1 MLLTAYLPHLAHR
14 NWAMIRKENI
24 AYNEEGEL
32 RVLNLKGADLMD
44 PCNYRFGEG
53 AVRVFLAGA
62 AGEFG
67 DEKIRKEA
75 IEQVDTK
82 FYPVE
87 KTPNGALRNVGLS
100 ASLQSIA
107 LMARL
112 IRHRDLANATLHGP
126 AETALQGPILEEC
139 PFPDVLVAKAYSD
152 DGKKLDLVLY
162 NGKEPGVFQLGFERL
177 MPGQVY
183 SLSTGESFTADDKGK
198 AGVKVRVNGRT
209 EILIKPAI

>member
-1 MLLTAYLPHLAHR
+1 
-14 NWAMIRKENI
+14 MIRKENI
-24 AYNEEGEL
+24 AYDEEGML
-32 RVLNLKGADLMD
+32 NVLNLKGADLMD

-87 KTPNGALRNVGLS
+87 KTPDGALRNVGLS
-100 ASLQSIA
+100 ASLQSIV

-112 IRHRDLANATLHGP
+112 VRHRDLAKATLHGP
-126 AETALQGPILEEC
+126 ADTALQGPILEEC
-139 PFPDVLVAKAYSD
+139 SFPEVLVAKAYSD
-152 DGKKLDLVLY
+152 DGKQLDLVLY

-177 MPGQVY
+177 RPGQTY
-183 SLSTGESFTADDKGK
+183 SLSTGESITADDRGK
-198 AGVKVRVNGRT
+198 AGVKVRIDGRT
-209 EILIKPAI
+209 QILMKPVM

>member
-1 MLLTAYLPHLAHR
+1 M
-14 NWAMIRKENI
+14 
-24 AYNEEGEL
+24 
-32 RVLNLKGADLMD
+32 
-44 PCNYRFGEG
+44 
-53 AVRVFLAGA
+53 RVFLAGA

-87 KTPNGALRNVGLS
+87 KTPDGALRNVGLS

-152 DGKKLDLVLY
+152 DGKQLELVLY
-162 NGKEPGVFQLGFERL
+162 NGREPGVFQLGFERL
-177 MPGQVY
+177 IPAQAY
-183 SLSTGESFTADDKGK
+183 SLSTGDSVTADKKGK
-198 AGVKVRVNGRT
+198 AGLKVRIDGRT
-209 EILIKPAI
+209 RILMKPAI

>member
-1 MLLTAYLPHLAHR
+1 
-14 NWAMIRKENI
+14 MIRKENI
-24 AYNEEGEL
+24 AYDEEGML
-32 RVLNLKGADLMD
+32 KVLNLKGADLMD

-87 KTPNGALRNVGLS
+87 KTPDGALRNVGLS
-100 ASLQSIA
+100 ASLQSIV

-112 IRHRDLANATLHGP
+112 VRHRDLANATLHGP
-126 AETALQGPILEEC
+126 ADTAFQGPVLEEC
-139 PFPDVLVAKAYSD
+139 PFPEVLVAKAYSH
-152 DGKKLDLVLY
+152 DGNQLDLVLY

-177 MPGQVY
+177 GPGQTY
-183 SLSTGESFTADDKGK
+183 SLSTGESITADDRGK
-198 AGVKVRVNGRT
+198 AGVNVRIDGRT
-209 EILIKPAI
+209 EILLKPAV

>member
-1 MLLTAYLPHLAHR
+1 
-14 NWAMIRKENI
+14 MIRKENI
-24 AYNEEGEL
+24 AYSKEGEL
-32 RVLNLKGADLMD
+32 NVLNLKGADLMD
-44 PCNYRFGEG
+44 PCNYRSGKG

-75 IEQVDTK
+75 LEQVDTN

-87 KTPNGALRNVGLS
+87 KTQNGALRNVGLS
-100 ASLQSIA
+100 ASLQSIS

-152 DGKKLDLVLY
+152 DGKQLDLVLY

-177 MPGQVY
+177 IPGQAY
-183 SLSTGESFTADDKGK
+183 SLSTGESVTADDKGK
-198 AGVKVRVNGRT
+198 AGVKIRVDGRT
-209 EILIKPAI
+209 QILMKPAV